1 MQDAVILANHL
12 YDMKPTSFETIKT
25 ALSDYKEERFDAIKE
40 QYPQSYISAKLLY
53 GHVSQPG
60 MNLLYSIKGSC
71 IFGIKLGWWAL
82 LLSSSSLLFLQKKK
96 MAIEFFGA
104 RS

>member
-1 MQDAVILANHL
+1 MVLTTNSTAYLFFFLLQLLPSTGAGAVNAMQDAVILANHL

-60 MNLLYSIKGSC
+60 MNLC
-71 IFGIKLGWWAL
+71 T
-82 LLSSSSLLFLQKKK
+82 Q
-96 MAIEFFGA
+96 
-104 RS
+104 